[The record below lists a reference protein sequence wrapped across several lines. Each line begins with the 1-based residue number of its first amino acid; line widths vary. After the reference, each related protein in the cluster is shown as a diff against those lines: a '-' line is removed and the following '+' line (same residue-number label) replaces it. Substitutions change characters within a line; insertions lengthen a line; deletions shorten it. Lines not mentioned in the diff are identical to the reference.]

1 MINTSNLQEDIT
13 ILNMCVP
20 NYTMLSYA
28 GRKLIELQRGIDEE
42 STVKVGNFNTSQSE
56 MARSS
61 MQKISKNIA
70 ELNNTVSSS

>member
-28 GRKLIELQRGIDEE
+28 GRKLIELQRGIDE
-42 STVKVGNFNTSQSE
+42 VGNFNTSQSE

>member
-1 MINTSNLQEDIT
+1 
-13 ILNMCVP
+13 MCVP
-20 NYTMLSYA
+20 NYAMLSYA
-28 GRKLIELQRGIDEE
+28 GQKLIELQGEIDEE
-42 STVKVGNFNTSQSE
+42 STVKVGKFNTSQSE